1 MLLPSIFGEDLF
13 DDLFDGL
20 NRPAARKSMMTI
32 PGSQVMRTD
41 IKEHE
46 NAFELLID
54 LPGYKKEDLKA
65 ELKDGYL
72 TITATHNDEKNEGDE
87 KSGYIRRERYYGTS
101 SRSFYVG
108 ENLKKEDIKAK
119 FDNGVLDLLVP
130 KMEEEPEEEEAKFI
144 SID

>member
-54 LPGYKKEDLKA
+54 LPGYNKEDLKA

-87 KSGYIRRERYYGTS
+87 KSGYIRRERYCGTS

-108 ENLKKEDIKAK
+108 ESLKKEDIKAK
-119 FDNGVLDLLVP
+119 FEDGTLRLNIP
-130 KMEEEPEEEEAKFI
+130 KKDPKAVEGKKYIAIEG
-144 SID
+144 

>member
-87 KSGYIRRERYYGTS
+87 KSGYIRRERYCGTS

-108 ENLKKEDIKAK
+108 ENLMKEDIKAK

-130 KMEEEPEEEEAKFI
+130 KKEEEPEEEEAKFI